1 MEDLLGSSR
10 KFTLV
15 SIVDEIN
22 LNTRMLV
29 VDQQER

>member
-22 LNTRMLV
+22 KLEYKNAGC
-29 VDQQER
+29 